1 MTQKKWRVPGKS
13 VLERKRVN
21 LTSDCCVRDGG
32 TIKQQ
37 CPVETIEDMVL
48 GGAHW
53 IKFHESRDLTCLVL
67 ASRIWHKVGAQ

>member
-1 MTQKKWRVPGKS
+1 MYLCSASPWHSTGVDSMTQKKWRVLGKS
-13 VLERKRVN
+13 VLESKRVN

-48 GGAHW
+48 GGAH
-53 IKFHESRDLTCLVL
+53 
-67 ASRIWHKVGAQ
+67 